1 MTTDFVTIARRPG
14 RGVSGPD
21 LVGWAATATF
31 AVSYF
36 CRDPRTLRLIQAA
49 AATMWLAYGIALNA
63 APVIVANVIVVCL
76 ALWSARSTPR
86 SVAPE

>member
-1 MTTDFVTIARRPG
+1 
-14 RGVSGPD
+14 VSGPD

-49 AATMWLAYGIALNA
+49 AATMWLAYGIALKA
-63 APVIVANVIVVCL
+63 APVIGANVIVVGL

>member
-1 MTTDFVTIARRPG
+1 
-14 RGVSGPD
+14 VSGPD

-63 APVIVANVIVVCL
+63 APVIVANVIVVGL

>member
-1 MTTDFVTIARRPG
+1 M
-14 RGVSGPD
+14 SGPD

-63 APVIVANVIVVCL
+63 APVIVANVIVVLL

>member
-1 MTTDFVTIARRPG
+1 M
-14 RGVSGPD
+14 SGPD

-36 CRDPRTLRLIQAA
+36 CRDPRTLRLIQAV

-63 APVIVANVIVVCL
+63 APVIVANVIVVGL
-76 ALWSARSTPR
+76 ALWSARRTPR
-86 SVAPE
+86 RVAPE

>member
-1 MTTDFVTIARRPG
+1 M
-14 RGVSGPD
+14 SGPD

-63 APVIVANVIVVCL
+63 APVIVANVIVVLL
-76 ALWSARSTPR
+76 ALWSARSAPR

>member
-1 MTTDFVTIARRPG
+1 
-14 RGVSGPD
+14 VSGPD

-63 APVIVANVIVVCL
+63 APVIVANVIVVGL
-76 ALWSARSTPR
+76 ALWSARGTPR
-86 SVAPE
+86 RVAPE

>member
-1 MTTDFVTIARRPG
+1 M
-14 RGVSGPD
+14 SGPD

-63 APVIVANVIVVCL
+63 APVIVANVIVVSL

>member
-1 MTTDFVTIARRPG
+1 
-14 RGVSGPD
+14 VSGPD

-31 AVSYF
+31 ATSYF
-36 CRDPRTLRLIQAA
+36 CRDARTLRLIQAA

-63 APVIVANVIVVCL
+63 APVIVANVIVASL

>member
-1 MTTDFVTIARRPG
+1 
-14 RGVSGPD
+14 VSGPD

-63 APVIVANVIVVCL
+63 APVIVANVIVVGL

-86 SVAPE
+86 SVAAE